1 MSPDIDGPV
10 PAGIDGLTSAEV
22 EQRIAEGKINVSTEL
37 KTKSVRELVIKNTC
51 TLFNLINL
59 VLAVLVVL
67 TGSIKNLTF
76 LGIVVLNTGIGIVQ
90 ALRSKRMVDK
100 LTLLT
105 SKRAQVV
112 RDGAL
117 VELDL
122 DQIVLD
128 DIVRLGRG
136 DQIPADSVVA
146 EGEAQV
152 NESLLTGESDLI
164 RKLPGS
170 ELMSGSFVDS
180 GTVCARAA
188 RGCRQL
194 RREDQQ
200 RGEVR
205 QEGQLRDH
213 ACAERHR
220 ALREHH
226 HASPRYRAV
235 RVQRP

>member
-37 KTKSVRELVIKNTC
+37 KTKSVRELVIENTC

-112 RDGAL
+112 R
-117 VELDL
+117 VS
-122 DQIVLD
+122 I
-128 DIVRLGRG
+128 
-136 DQIPADSVVA
+136 
-146 EGEAQV
+146 V
-152 NESLLTGESDLI
+152 NE
-164 RKLPGS
+164 
-170 ELMSGSFVDS
+170 
-180 GTVCARAA
+180 
-188 RGCRQL
+188 
-194 RREDQQ
+194 
-200 RGEVR
+200 
-205 QEGQLRDH
+205 
-213 ACAERHR
+213 
-220 ALREHH
+220 
-226 HASPRYRAV
+226 
-235 RVQRP
+235 